1 MSAIVE
7 YPANATQI
15 VISGQ
20 VADDD
25 SGDVRA
31 QTADVLAKIDRYLK
45 EAGSDRSRIVSAYV
59 WLPDIADFDAM
70 NSVWD
75 AWVPAGCGPARACVE
90 GKLANPRLRVEI
102 QVIALKN

>member
-1 MSAIVE
+1 MIVRHHTNKRMSAIVE

-45 EAGSDRSRIVSAYV
+45 EAGSDRSRDQGRSI
-59 WLPDIADFDAM
+59 
-70 NSVWD
+70 SV
-75 AWVPAGCGPARACVE
+75 GR
-90 GKLANPRLRVEI
+90 
-102 QVIALKN
+102 